1 MKNLIIIINL
11 FLMTAC
17 SIDDNF
23 SRSSGDGLDKQT
35 YLFKCQNEMVV
46 RIELYK
52 KSNTFNFVKTSTASF
67 AAGDVVLERYSGK
80 AEGSGRNRW
89 NLVVANEP
97 KRIMTLMLNVD
108 GAYVLNN
115 YDSSNPK
122 NICEGALFESIY

>member
-1 MKNLIIIINL
+1 MD
-11 FLMTAC
+11 T
-17 SIDDNF
+17 SITIF
-23 SRSSGDGLDKQT
+23 SPIVKRYVFQGQGH
-35 YLFKCQNEMVV
+35 
-46 RIELYK
+46 
-52 KSNTFNFVKTSTASF
+52 TFNFVKTSTASF

>member
-1 MKNLIIIINL
+1 
-11 FLMTAC
+11 MTAC
-17 SIDDNF
+17 SIGDNF
-23 SRSSGDGLDKQT
+23 SRSSGDGLDKQN

-115 YDSSNPK
+115 YDISNPK